1 MKSFLF
7 RLVCVLR
14 VQHCWQCRRRR
25 SRQPAMPNTSLA
37 AASCADAT
45 SRDALVRCVSDGLS
59 GLIARSRAGC
69 VIDGHGGF
77 GFGNQIEIAL
87 SNWLI
92 AAGSGRQLAV
102 RSPLVRA
109 TFALPPYVRLACD
122 GVRVGS
128 VGPKPNERCTR
139 RTRGRPSRAS
149 SRPSTAA
156 TSQPEAW

>member
-1 MKSFLF
+1 
-7 RLVCVLR
+7 
-14 VQHCWQCRRRR
+14 
-25 SRQPAMPNTSLA
+25 MPNTSLA

-92 AAGSGRQLAV
+92 AAETIEGLVKAV
-102 RSPLVRA
+102 NGGG
-109 TFALPPYVRLACD
+109 Y
-122 GVRVGS
+122 
-128 VGPKPNERCTR
+128 
-139 RTRGRPSRAS
+139 
-149 SRPSTAA
+149 AA
-156 TSQPEAW
+156 